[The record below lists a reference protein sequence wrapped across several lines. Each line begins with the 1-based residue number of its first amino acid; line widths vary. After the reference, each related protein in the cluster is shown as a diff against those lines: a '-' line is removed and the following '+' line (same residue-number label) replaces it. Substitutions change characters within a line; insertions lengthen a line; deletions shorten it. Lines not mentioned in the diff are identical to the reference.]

1 MLRATRPPWRAAQTR
16 WRRPA
21 RRRHPGCS
29 SPRTDPWWTR
39 RAGESPPTRAAPDPQ
54 RATRRRV
61 RAGRGGWCRH
71 PWLRGWPARQGSSW
85 PQTVQVARRSAA
97 TGRRARAAPPGATQ
111 PRSHRRK
118 AHGQAPTPGAGPG
131 HGRRGWRGSARPRWS
146 LSRSATAAAIAC
158 GDHRPGHSNAHTS
171 AAKAPN
177 AAIAS
182 SRPSPTTTAAPFAS
196 ATHSSAPVGNSPP
209 RTARTATV
217 PAAASVTAPPG
228 PDRPRLR
235 ATAPA
240 EP

>member
-146 LSRSATAAAIAC
+146 SAGRPQPLRSHAATIAPATPTPTPLPPRRPTPQSP
-158 GDHRPGHSNAHTS
+158 RPGH
-171 AAKAPN
+171 
-177 AAIAS
+177 
-182 SRPSPTTTAAPFAS
+182 RPPRRRPRSPRRRTRA
-196 ATHSSAPVGNSPP
+196 APVGNSPP